1 MTATGI
7 GTDALVTAILQ
18 TADADNDGSLAAVN
32 LSGVK
37 EFMLRVVS
45 EDGQRLQ
52 HASAALKDDRE
63 VVMAACNQ
71 NG

>member
-1 MTATGI
+1 MYAI
-7 GTDALVTAILQ
+7 VAAILQ
-18 TADADNDGSLAAVN
+18 SADADNDGSLAAVN

-63 VVMAACNQ
+63 VVMAAGNQ
-71 NG
+71 DGYARE